1 MHKKHISKL
10 LLSPSVITLF
20 LWMIVPLSMT
30 LYFSFIRFNL
40 LYPER
45 TGFTGF
51 DNYEF
56 FLTDS
61 AFMPAVANTFILV
74 GSVLAITVVFGLAIA
89 MLINTPFK
97 GRGVARVLLI
107 APFFIM
113 PTVNALIWKNMFFNP
128 VYGLFAFISNSLG
141 LEPID
146 WLAQFPLFSVVIMV
160 SWQWI
165 PFALLIFMTAL
176 QSQDKEQKEVAMM
189 DGASPLQQ
197 FIYITLPHLF
207 RAIVIVVMI
216 QTIFHLSIFAEIFV
230 TTSGGPGTE
239 STNTTFLIFSQALLN
254 FDAGVASAGGIIA
267 VILANIVA
275 IFLIKAIG
283 KSLTN

>member
-128 VYGLFAFISNSLG
+128 VYGLFAFISSSLG